1 MSDRF
6 PSYVVAVA
14 GTSGAGK
21 TRLVRAVARVLEDA
35 AALFFDDYE
44 ATSTYP
50 EDWTAWWRAG
60 GDLDAVQTPVLAADL
75 RALRDGVPIND
86 ARSGLPIDPAAFVV
100 VDEPFGRA
108 RTEVRDL
115 VDFVACLDVPR
126 DPEDLALEVV
136 NAVRSRRAPGL
147 LKPHRCA

>member
-21 TRLVRAVARVLEDA
+21 TTLVRAVVRVLEDA

-60 GDLDAVQTPVLAADL
+60 GDPDAVQTPVLAADL

-86 ARSGLPIDPAAFVV
+86 PRSGLPIDPAAFVV

-115 VDFVACLDVPR
+115 VDFVACLDGLR

-147 LKPHRCA
+147 LKPHRCD